1 MVYIAVAG
9 VIHGGAYF
17 RGLTAFEELSIR
29 LDSKLLKLLRTIKKT
44 FDTSRNSDL

>member
-1 MVYIAVAG
+1 MVYIVTG
-9 VIHGGAYF
+9 IIHGGAYF

-44 FDTSRNSDL
+44 FDTSPNSDL